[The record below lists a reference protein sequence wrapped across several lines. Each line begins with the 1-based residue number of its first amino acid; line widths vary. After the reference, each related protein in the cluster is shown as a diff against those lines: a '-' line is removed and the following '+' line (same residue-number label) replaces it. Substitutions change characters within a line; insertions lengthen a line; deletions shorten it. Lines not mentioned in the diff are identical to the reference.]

1 MAVVTKGI
9 LGRKLGMTQIF
20 DDAAR
25 AIPVTAIEVGP
36 CRIAQIRTPERD
48 GYSAIQLAFGAIRE
62 QKLTKPKMGHLQ
74 KSGTGPSRHLV
85 ELRIADASRWEVGQ
99 ELKADVFAA
108 GEKADVIGTSK
119 GKGFAGV
126 MKRHGFHGKP
136 ASHGTERKHRSPGS
150 IGAGTTPHHVFKGQ
164 KMAGRMG
171 HERVTILNL
180 EVVRVD
186 AERNLILVKG
196 AVPGPDGGLVIVR
209 SSVRNPSPMPER
221 MAEPVVEEAPA
232 EVPAAETE
240 SAAPEAAAA
249 PEAEAVAAAEAE
261 GAPEEPEAEAAPEPE
276 AAAPAEE
283 PPAADTSEEGSA

>member
-20 DDAAR
+20 DESSR
-25 AIPVTAIEVGP
+25 AIPVTAIEAGP
-36 CRIAQIRTPERD
+36 CRVAQVRTPETD
-48 GYSAIQLAFGAIRE
+48 GYSAIQLAFGEIRE
-62 QKLTKPKMGHLQ
+62 NKLNKPRQGHLN
-74 KSGTGPSRHLV
+74 KNSLAPARYLV
-85 ELRIADASRWEVGQ
+85 ELRIADVSQWAVGQ
-99 ELKADVFAA
+99 ELRADMFEA

-126 MKRHGFHGKP
+126 MKRHGFHGAP
-136 ASHGTERKHRSPGS
+136 ASHGTERKHRTPGS

-171 HERVTILNL
+171 HERVTVLNL

-209 SSVRNPSPMPER
+209 SAVRDPRPIPE
-221 MAEPVVEEAPA
+221 PA
-232 EVPAAETE
+232 TT
-240 SAAPEAAAA
+240 
-249 PEAEAVAAAEAE
+249 
-261 GAPEEPEAEAAPEPE
+261 GDAEAAPSE
-276 AAAPAEE
+276 
-283 PPAADTSEEGSA
+283 EEGSATEATNVETAEATA